1 MKKKLKFTI
10 FSSALGAFIIIAVA
24 LMCIYLRPAKEENLT
39 LTVSPTTLVQD
50 STKALNFSCSKQSA
64 ELKFEVYDEE
74 IASVVEGVV
83 IAHKVGTTSV
93 RVTAVNDGE
102 KAVASASVV
111 VTENPEG
118 PIVDLPSEIT
128 LYVLDKNL
136 EEAKEEGFSNEIA
149 FNTFR
154 SFTSSVSNNCV
165 KVTKSSIIANKPGE
179 AVISF
184 SSSTTTYS
192 VFVRVLE
199 IKPEIVGLP
208 TSISLMPHESFDLGF
223 SILPSFYT
231 GDADIKIEDPNNIIS
246 TSGSTITAISSGKT
260 ELKVSLNDE
269 EHIIPVVVTS
279 ILHCEMIAI
288 ENCEIINN
296 AIYINSGEIA
306 LIKFKLWTDEGA
318 IMNMS
323 LISFETEDIKLG
335 REMDYIKILATKNG
349 RITISAND
357 LASSVTISVF
367 VK

>member
-199 IKPEIVGLP
+199 INPEIVGLP

-231 GDADIKIEDPNNIIS
+231 GDADVKIEDPNNILSI
-246 TSGSTITAISSGKT
+246 SGSIITAISSGKT
-260 ELKVSLNDE
+260 ELKVSLNGE
-269 EHIIPVVVTS
+269 EYIIPVIITS
-279 ILHCEMIAI
+279 VLHCEVIAI
-288 ENCEIINN
+288 ENCEIVDNSIC
-296 AIYINSGEIA
+296 INSGEIA
-306 LIKFKLWTDEGA
+306 LVKFKLWTDEGA

-323 LISFETEDIKLG
+323 LISFETEDVKLG
-335 REMDYIKILATKNG
+335 REMDYIRILATKNG

-357 LASSVTISVF
+357 LASCVTISVF
-367 VK
+367 VV